1 MLLGTLGANLLGH
14 LLSGK
19 RIARAGYG
27 HPSKQGKRI
36 VTASWLWSSLAKRLG
51 FLILSHPLT
60 NFKIQKYYENE
71 PRFIGGFSRDNLPK
85 K

>member
-36 VTASWLWSSLAKRLG
+36 VTAGYGRPS
-51 FLILSHPLT
+51 
-60 NFKIQKYYENE
+60 QKDWD
-71 PRFIGGFSRDNLPK
+71 F
-85 K
+85 